1 MLPALPKHHLTVVE
15 ERSPNTGPGFLRL
28 RRQIL
33 RVEYED
39 GSLSE
44 PFEYDA
50 VDRVKLDAV
59 VIVAHFR
66 DEAGARRVFLRSC
79 VRPPLG
85 LRPMEGRPMPE
96 KETLG
101 NLWEAPA
108 GLVEEDE
115 RTAEGLLRCAAR
127 ELHEEVGF
135 QVDPSELSPLG
146 PSTFPAPGIIGE
158 RHFYFHV
165 EVDAAKQGKPPED
178 GSPLERHARVAAI
191 PLEDA
196 LELVRRGEIEDEKTE
211 LALRRLAEIG
221 R

>member
-1 MLPALPKHHLTVVE
+1 MLPALPKHHLKVVE
-15 ERSPNTGPGFLRL
+15 ERPLNTGPGFLRL

-39 GSLSE
+39 GTLSE

-50 VDRVKLDAV
+50 VDRSKLDAV

-66 DEAGARRVFLRSC
+66 DAAGVRHVFLRSC
-79 VRPPLG
+79 VRPPLV
-85 LRPMEGRPMPE
+85 LRPIEGRPVPE

-115 RTAEGLLRCAAR
+115 RTVEGLARCAAR

-135 QVDPSELSPLG
+135 QVDPSALAPLG
-146 PSTFPAPGIIGE
+146 PSTFPAPGMVGE
-158 RHFYFHV
+158 RHFFFHV
-165 EVDAAKQGKPPED
+165 EVDVTKQGKPPED
-178 GSPLERHARVAAI
+178 GSPLERLARVAAI
-191 PLEDA
+191 PLKEA
-196 LELVRRGEIEDEKTE
+196 LELARRGEIEDEKTE
-211 LALRRLAEIG
+211 LALRRLAEI
-221 R
+221 

>member
-15 ERSPNTGPGFLRL
+15 ERPLPTGPGFLRL

-33 RVEYED
+33 RVQYED

-50 VDRVKLDAV
+50 VDRTKLDAV
-59 VIVAHFR
+59 VIVPHFR
-66 DEAGARRVFLRSC
+66 DAAGVRHVFLRSC
-79 VRPPLG
+79 VRPPLV
-85 LRPMEGRPMPE
+85 LRPIEGRPVPE

-115 RTAEGLLRCAAR
+115 RTPEGLLRCAAR

-135 QVDPSELSPLG
+135 EVDPSALSPLG
-146 PSTFPAPGIIGE
+146 PSTFPAPGMIGE
-158 RHFYFHV
+158 RHFFFHV
-165 EVDAAKQGKPPED
+165 EVDVAKRGKPPED
-178 GSPLERHARVAAI
+178 GSPLERLALVSAI
-191 PLEDA
+191 A
-196 LELVRRGEIEDEKTE
+196 LDEALDLARRGAIEDEKTE
-211 LALRRLAEIG
+211 IALRRLAEI
-221 R
+221 

>member
-1 MLPALPKHHLTVVE
+1 MLPALPKHHLAVVE
-15 ERSPNTGPGFLRL
+15 ERPLPTGPGFLRL

-39 GSLSE
+39 GTLSE

-50 VDRVKLDAV
+50 VDRSKLDAV
-59 VIVAHFR
+59 VILAHFR
-66 DEAGARRVFLRSC
+66 DEAGVRRVFLRSC
-79 VRPPLG
+79 VRPPLV
-85 LRPMEGRPMPE
+85 LRPIEGRPIPE

-115 RTAEGLLRCAAR
+115 RTLEGLVRCAAR

-135 QVDPSELSPLG
+135 QVDLSAISPLG

-158 RHFYFHV
+158 RHFFFHV
-165 EVDAAKQGKPPED
+165 EVDAGARGTPPED

-191 PLEDA
+191 ALGDA

-211 LALRRLAEIG
+211 LALRRLAEME